1 MKPLHELVI
10 LNNFYYCFLMAIKF
24 RNCHISF
31 SSSFKK
37 REFLETWLTN
47 AQAHKL
53 FDKLVYEEIQ
63 WLKESLTDEIKSI
76 HEFEYN
82 IELIY
87 YRSLEMIKEKEKK
100 IFTSRVPSSVEHF

>member
-31 SSSFKK
+31 SSSFTQ

-47 AQAHKL
+47 AQVHKL

-63 WLKESLTDEIKSI
+63 WLKQSLTDEIKSI
-76 HEFEYN
+76 REFEYN

-87 YRSLEMIKEKEKK
+87 YRSLEMIKQKEEKML
-100 IFTSRVPSSVEHF
+100 TSMMLDLAKH

>member
-1 MKPLHELVI
+1 
-10 LNNFYYCFLMAIKF
+10 MAIKF

-31 SSSFKK
+31 SSNFNQ

-76 HEFEYN
+76 REFEYN

-87 YRSLEMIKEKEKK
+87 YRSLEMIKEKEEKMLNSMMPDLAK
-100 IFTSRVPSSVEHF
+100 H

>member
-31 SSSFKK
+31 PSSFKK

-76 HEFEYN
+76 QEFEYN

-87 YRSLEMIKEKEKK
+87 YRSLEMIKEKEENML
-100 IFTSRVPSSVEHF
+100 TSMMPDLARH

>member
-1 MKPLHELVI
+1 MKPLNELLI

-24 RNCHISF
+24 WNCHISF
-31 SSSFKK
+31 PSSFKQ

-63 WLKESLTDEIKSI
+63 WLKQSLLDEMKSI

-82 IELIY
+82 VELIY
-87 YRSLEMIKEKEKK
+87 YRSFEMIKEKEENML
-100 IFTSRVPSSVEHF
+100 TSMMPDLARH